1 MWGVVIHLL
10 REGPGAFTYG
20 LTWPS
25 GAVEDG
31 RAQSHATINGA

>member
-31 RAQSHATINGA
+31 ARSKPRHD